1 MACLLTSGF
10 SNTDC
15 GFLLGGLKSL
25 YIANASE
32 VTSITDT
39 TLPVPDG
46 ILDTITMDGAAVFY
60 KFDFEKDTASY
71 TQELQVSGGN
81 RYVTQTVTFSLA
93 GQDADAVNVLTEI
106 ATSKLVVI
114 AESKSGVRTILGLQ
128 TPLEAITGSV
138 LNSGAAAGDFGGA
151 VVTLQADAN
160 GFGFQLDPTTVIPQ

>member
-10 SNTDC
+10 ANTDC

-25 YIANASE
+25 YIANAADI
-32 VTSITDT
+32 TSITDT

-81 RYVTQTVTFSLA
+81 KWVTQSVTFSLA
-93 GQDADAVNVLTEI
+93 GQDYEAVKTLTEL
-106 ATSKLVVI
+106 ATGKLVVI
-114 AESKSGVRTILGLQ
+114 AETKAGVRTILGLS
-128 TPLEAITGSV
+128 TPLEAITGTV

-151 VVTLQADAN
+151 VVTLQGDAN
-160 GFGFQLDPTTVIPQ
+160 AFGFELDGATVIPV

>member
-15 GFLLGGLKSL
+15 GFLLGGIKSL

-46 ILDTITMDGAAVFY
+46 ILDTITMNGGVFH

-81 RYVTQTVTFSLA
+81 KYVTQTVTFSLA
-93 GQDADAVNVLTEI
+93 GQDVEAINVLTEL

-114 AESKSGVRTILGLQ
+114 SETKSGIRTVLGLS
-128 TPLEAITGSV
+128 TPLEAITGV
-138 LNSGAAAGDFGGA
+138 TLNSGAAAGDFGGA

-160 GFGFQLDPTTVIPQ
+160 AFGFQLDNSTVIPV

>member
-1 MACLLTSGF
+1 MPCLLTSGF
-10 SNTDC
+10 FNTDC

-32 VTSITDT
+32 VSEIIDSSNP
-39 TLPVPDG
+39 LDG
-46 ILDTITMDGAAVFY
+46 ILDTITMVGAGVFY
-60 KFDFEKDTASY
+60 KFNFEKDTASF

-93 GQDADAVNVLTEI
+93 GQDLEAINVLTEI

-114 AESKSGVRTILGLQ
+114 AESKAGVRTVLGLQ

-151 VVTLQADAN
+151 VITLQADAN
-160 GFGFQLDPTTVIPQ
+160 GFGFQLDSIAVIPQ